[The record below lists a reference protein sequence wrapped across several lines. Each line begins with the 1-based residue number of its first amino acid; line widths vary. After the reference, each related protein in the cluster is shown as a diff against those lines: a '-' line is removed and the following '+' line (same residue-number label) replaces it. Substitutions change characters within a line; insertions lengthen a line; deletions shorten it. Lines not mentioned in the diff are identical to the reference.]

1 MIQVEHLSKNFAN
14 VQAVRDISFQV
25 EKGKIWGFLGP
36 NGAGKTTTMRIL
48 TGYLPPNQGQ
58 ARINGIDVSGDLK
71 SVKGMVGYLPEMVP
85 VYSDLTVKEFLRFVA
100 ELYGIDRKKIR
111 FAIERVVE
119 KTNLQKV
126 YGRLIKN
133 ISRGYRQRLG
143 LAQAIIHEPQVLI
156 LDEPTIGL
164 DPAQIIEIR
173 EMIRSFRD
181 SATVILSSHILAEI
195 TQVCDGAVIIKEG
208 RLMATLT
215 REEWGKNL
223 EIVTVGMAGGSDL
236 ERPAPGVSRHQR
248 GQGRGPAP
256 EDRIQGDLE
265 RLQPDHQVPDRKRH
279 PHQGDQGRA
288 GSAVHEDHPRRG
300 WEDVM
305 RDIWTITKKELKSF
319 LYSPIAYILT
329 AFFLLVSGFFFY
341 NILAWANDQTMRM
354 MQSGQRHG
362 AASTSTRC
370 SLSRSSTT

>member
-1 MIQVEHLSKNFAN
+1 MIQVENLSKRFAD
-14 VQAVRDISFQV
+14 VQAVKDISFRV

-48 TGYLPPNQGQ
+48 TGYLPANEGW
-58 ARINGIDVSGDLK
+58 ARINGIDVGSDLAA
-71 SVKGMVGYLPEMVP
+71 VRRMVGYLPEVVP
-85 VYSDLTVKEFLRFVA
+85 VYSDLTVREFLRFVA
-100 ELYGIDRKKIR
+100 ELYGIERKKIR

-119 KTNLQKV
+119 KTNLQDV

-143 LAQAIIHEPQVLI
+143 IAQAIIHEPQVLI

-215 REEWGKNL
+215 RDEWGKNL
-223 EIVTVGMAGGSDL
+223 EIVTVGMAGGTDWSDL
-236 ERPAPGVSRHQR
+236 RQAFPVISEVRAE
-248 GQGRGPAP
+248 GQVLKL
-256 EDRIQGDLE
+256 EFSETLNDCNKIIKYLIEKDIRIKEIKAGLE
-265 RLQPDHQVPDRKRH
+265 ALYMKVILAEE
-279 PHQGDQGRA
+279 GRA
-288 GSAVHEDHPRRG
+288 S
-300 WEDVM
+300 
-305 RDIWTITKKELKSF
+305 
-319 LYSPIAYILT
+319 
-329 AFFLLVSGFFFY
+329 
-341 NILAWANDQTMRM
+341 
-354 MQSGQRHG
+354 
-362 AASTSTRC
+362 
-370 SLSRSSTT
+370 

>member
-1 MIQVEHLSKNFAN
+1 MIQVENLSKRFAD
-14 VQAVRDISFQV
+14 VQAVKNISFRV

-48 TGYLPPNQGQ
+48 TGYLPANEGW
-58 ARINGIDVSGDLK
+58 ARINGIDVGSDLAA
-71 SVKGMVGYLPEMVP
+71 VRRMVGYLPEVVP
-85 VYSDLTVKEFLRFVA
+85 VYSDLTVREFLRFVA
-100 ELYGIDRKKIR
+100 ELYGIERKKIR

-119 KTNLQKV
+119 KTNLQDV

-143 LAQAIIHEPQVLI
+143 IAQAIIHEPQVLI

-215 REEWGKNL
+215 RDEWGKNL
-223 EIVTVGMAGGSDL
+223 EIVTVGMAGGTDWSDL
-236 ERPAPGVSRHQR
+236 RQAFPVISEVRAE
-248 GQGRGPAP
+248 GQVLKL
-256 EDRIQGDLE
+256 EFSETLNDCNKIIKYLIEKDIRIKEIKAGLE
-265 RLQPDHQVPDRKRH
+265 ALYMKVILAEE
-279 PHQGDQGRA
+279 GRA
-288 GSAVHEDHPRRG
+288 S
-300 WEDVM
+300 
-305 RDIWTITKKELKSF
+305 
-319 LYSPIAYILT
+319 
-329 AFFLLVSGFFFY
+329 
-341 NILAWANDQTMRM
+341 
-354 MQSGQRHG
+354 
-362 AASTSTRC
+362 
-370 SLSRSSTT
+370 

>member
-1 MIQVEHLSKNFAN
+1 MIQVENLSKKFAD
-14 VQAVRDISFQV
+14 VQAVKDISFQV

-48 TGYLPPNQGQ
+48 TGYLPPNEGS
-58 ARINGIDVSGDLK
+58 ARINGIDVSSDLRSIK
-71 SVKGMVGYLPEMVP
+71 RMVGYLPEVVP

-100 ELYGIDRKKIR
+100 ELNGIERKKIG
-111 FAIERVVE
+111 FAIDRVVE
-119 KTNLQKV
+119 KTNLQDV

-143 LAQAIIHEPQVLI
+143 IAQAIIHEPEVLI

-215 REEWGKNL
+215 RDEWGKNL
-223 EIVTVGMAGGSDL
+223 EIVTAGMADDIDWSDL
-236 ERPAPGVSRHQR
+236 QQAFPVISEVRPEGKVLKLEFR
-248 GQGRGPAP
+248 
-256 EDRIQGDLE
+256 ETLNDFNKIIKFLIEKDVRIKEIKAGLE
-265 RLQPDHQVPDRKRH
+265 ALYMKIILAEE
-279 PHQGDQGRA
+279 GRA
-288 GSAVHEDHPRRG
+288 S
-300 WEDVM
+300 
-305 RDIWTITKKELKSF
+305 
-319 LYSPIAYILT
+319 
-329 AFFLLVSGFFFY
+329 
-341 NILAWANDQTMRM
+341 
-354 MQSGQRHG
+354 
-362 AASTSTRC
+362 
-370 SLSRSSTT
+370 